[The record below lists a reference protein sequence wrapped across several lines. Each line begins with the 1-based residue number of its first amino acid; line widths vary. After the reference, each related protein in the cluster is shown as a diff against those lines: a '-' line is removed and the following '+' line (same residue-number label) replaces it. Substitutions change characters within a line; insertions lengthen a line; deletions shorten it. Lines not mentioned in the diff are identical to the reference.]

1 MTTETTDEQLMLA
14 FQRGDA
20 AAFEALVRRHRRPVF
35 AFILRSTGNAARA
48 EDLLQETWL
57 KVLRGAR
64 DYQPKARFKTWLY
77 TLARNLCVD
86 QARKESHRRTE
97 PLDAP
102 ANGEAG
108 RSLSDS
114 LPDDGARP
122 ERGAHNL
129 GVRPLLEQALASLP
143 TEQREVFV
151 LREFSGVT
159 FKEISEVTGVPENT
173 VKSRMRYALESL
185 RRQLTALGV
194 DGDLADQ
201 ERVVAS

>member
-1 MTTETTDEQLMLA
+1 M
-14 FQRGDA
+14 
-20 AAFEALVRRHRRPVF
+20 
-35 AFILRSTGNAARA
+35 
-48 EDLLQETWL
+48 
-57 KVLRGAR
+57 
-64 DYQPKARFKTWLY
+64 
-77 TLARNLCVD
+77 
-86 QARKESHRRTE
+86 
-97 PLDAP
+97 
-102 ANGEAG
+102 
-108 RSLSDS
+108 
-114 LPDDGARP
+114 PDDGARP